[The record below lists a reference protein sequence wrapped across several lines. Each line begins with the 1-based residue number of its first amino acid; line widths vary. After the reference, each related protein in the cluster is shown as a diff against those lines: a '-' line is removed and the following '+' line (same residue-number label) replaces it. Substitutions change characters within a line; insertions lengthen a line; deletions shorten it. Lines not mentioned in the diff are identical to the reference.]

1 MIFFYHIC
9 IFPNILSSICKFI
22 CFFIDASNNHIL
34 CSCLFW
40 EAMLL
45 LVFLGWRQTI
55 NTWWEVKWNSWAS
68 PATATHLPSA
78 HAQPLRTIRTIR
90 KNIFQRILLR
100 FGCDL
105 TRRFRSDLKRCAQS
119 GRKAC
124 IRFPSDISVLFW
136 RVGSGLIWTSV
147 RQPLSGFTGLRPF
160 EFPISASF
168 RFWIVLALA
177 ISRLVLLRKNLKVR
191 A

>member
-1 MIFFYHIC
+1 MIFFFI
-9 IFPNILSSICKFI
+9 IFAFFLIYFRRFVNLFV
-22 CFFIDASNNHIL
+22 FFIDASNNHIL

-45 LVFLGWRQTI
+45 LGILGWRQTI
-55 NTWWEVKWNSWAS
+55 NTWWEVKWNWWAS

-119 GRKAC
+119 GRKSC

-147 RQPLSGFTGLRPF
+147 RQPLMKLR
-160 EFPISASF
+160 IS
-168 RFWIVLALA
+168 L
-177 ISRLVLLRKNLKVR
+177 NLI
-191 A
+191 

>member
-1 MIFFYHIC
+1 MFSNIKLYISYIKVAAHLFRPEPP
-9 IFPNILSSICKFI
+9 PNLPTPQIRSEPTRYAHTKA
-22 CFFIDASNNHIL
+22 DASDRNRSEYWL
-34 CSCLFW
+34 
-40 EAMLL
+40 
-45 LVFLGWRQTI
+45 
-55 NTWWEVKWNSWAS
+55 KWTHWSPNSWAS

-90 KNIFQRILLR
+90 KNIFQRIPLR

-147 RQPLSGFTGLRPF
+147 RQPL
-160 EFPISASF
+160 
-168 RFWIVLALA
+168 VLIL
-177 ISRLVLLRKNLKVR
+177 
-191 A
+191 